1 MKLAITAPSR
11 ADLAGGTL
19 DIWPLAFLFP
29 DACTINVAVDAGVEM
44 DMSDA
49 GGIWSFSLDGKIQIF
64 NDVETILSSPWG
76 LYGHI
81 FKALPPPH
89 PVSVTIRRQPP
100 ASSGLGG
107 SSAVAAAVARGA
119 ARLRG
124 EKLSDAGLI
133 ALCRDAEAALMG
145 YPTGDQDFYPPFC
158 GGVCVIEHRLGGA
171 ALRRL
176 PVHASLHE
184 AMILYHTGV
193 AHHSGANNWEVVR
206 SAIDDKSGPAF
217 RGLEAIA
224 RIARRMEEA
233 LRQENWRAVGQLI
246 GEEWEVRRTLHPAF
260 DHPRIG
266 EALEA
271 ARAAGAWGGKG
282 CGAAGGGTVVILAPP
297 EKRAFVAQA
306 LSRLPGRVLDAR
318 PTDAGMTILAE

>member
-1 MKLAITAPSR
+1 MKLAISAPSR

-19 DIWPLAFLFP
+19 DIWPLAVLFP

-44 DMSDA
+44 EMSDDE
-49 GGIWSFSLDGKIQIF
+49 GIWSFSLEGKTQTF
-64 NDVETILSSPWG
+64 KDVEAVVASPWG

-89 PVSVTIRRQPP
+89 PVSVTIKRQPP

-124 EKLSDAGLI
+124 EKPSGAGLI

-145 YPTGDQDFYPPFC
+145 YPTGIQDFYPPFF
-158 GGVCVIEHRLGGA
+158 GGVCVIEHRMGGA

-176 PVHASLHE
+176 PVHETLGG
-184 AMILYHTGV
+184 AMLLYHTGV

-217 RGLEAIA
+217 RGLEVIA

-233 LRQENWRAVGQLI
+233 LRREEWSVVGQLV
-246 GEEWEVRRTLHPAF
+246 GEEWKTRRTLHPAF

-266 EALEA
+266 EALDTA
-271 ARAAGAWGGKG
+271 GAAGAWGGKG

-297 EKRAFVAQA
+297 EKRAGVAQA
-306 LSRLPGRVLDAR
+306 LSRLPGRVLDAC
-318 PTDAGMTILAE
+318 PTESCMTVLAE